1 MPATPDSANIARHLP
16 LMAARQPNHPALK
29 IPRGRTRAGDIDYLT
44 LTFAELDTEVAAWAA
59 HITAAGVKTDDR
71 VLVMVRQGLPLIA
84 AAFALFKIG
93 AVPVVID
100 PGMGLKSFLT
110 CVERTQPRA
119 LLGIPLAR
127 IVSRVFRK
135 PFRNVAIRIPASSN
149 PTARLS
155 VGGATPPSR
164 IPSSPL
170 STSDTPKRD
179 EGVAPPPNPA
189 SDPSPSPLAPSPSPI
204 ARSATD
210 LAAILFTSGSTGAPK
225 GVCYEHGMFEAQ
237 VRLIRATYGIQP
249 GEVDLPMLPIFAL
262 FNPALGMTT
271 IVPEIDPARPAA
283 VDPAK
288 IVQAIRQENVTNSFG
303 SPTLWNKIADH
314 CLRTNTTLPS
324 LRRVLCAGAPVPE
337 TLWENSRHWITHG
350 QLHSP
355 YGATEALPIASVCA
369 AEIIPRAAARLSV
382 GGATPPS
389 RQTSSP
395 LPANPVSLSV
405 PAATRSD
412 PTQFRSVGDTS
423 QSPFSQESRLA
434 LGPSPLEL
442 GSSGT
447 AGACVGRPLPG
458 IDVRIIAI
466 TDAPIAT
473 IAEARELRPGEIGE
487 IIVRGPVVTKAYD
500 ALPEATSAAKISEPN
515 AQRLTFN
522 AQLSTPPDSDL
533 SVKRSALSVERSSV
547 SPAAGVWHRMG
558 DCGYFD
564 PLGRLWFCGR
574 KVERVLTEKGPLF
587 TEPCEQ
593 VFRSHPQVARCALI
607 GLGVA
612 ENQLPAIVIQPREKL
627 SASAKAALARELR
640 ALAAAH
646 ATTAGITRFYFHKA
660 FPVDVRHNAKIHRL
674 TLARWA
680 AAYETHAI
688 IVS

>member
-1 MPATPDSANIARHLP
+1 
-16 LMAARQPNHPALK
+16 MAARQPDHPALK

-44 LTFAELDTEVAAWAA
+44 LTFVELDAEVSAWAA
-59 HITAAGVKTDDR
+59 RITAAGVKTDDR

-93 AVPVVID
+93 AVPIVID

-127 IVSRVFRK
+127 VISRVFRQK
-135 PFRNVAIRIPASSN
+135 FRSVQIRIPASPN

-155 VGGATPPSR
+155 ASVSQ
-164 IPSSPL
+164 L
-170 STSDTPKRD
+170 STLNSQLVNRN
-179 EGVAPPPNPA
+179 AA
-189 SDPSPSPLAPSPSPI
+189 
-204 ARSATD
+204 D

-314 CLRTNTTLPS
+314 CLAHDITLPS
-324 LRRVLCAGAPVPE
+324 LRRVLSAGAPVPE
-337 TLWENSRHWITHG
+337 TLWENSRRFLTHG

-355 YGATEALPIASVCA
+355 YGATEALPIASVCS
-369 AEIIPRAAARLSV
+369 AEIIPRSAAINAPAKSPSV
-382 GGATPPS
+382 SASSVSASSAPS
-389 RQTSSP
+389 PS
-395 LPANPVSLSV
+395 
-405 PAATRSD
+405 
-412 PTQFRSVGDTS
+412 TQFRSVADTS
-423 QSPFSQESRLA
+423 QSPFSQETRPA
-434 LGPSPLEL
+434 FHPSPFTPH
-442 GSSGT
+442 SSNAPSG
-447 AGACVGRPLPG
+447 GACVGRPLPG

-466 TDAPIAT
+466 TDAPITT
-473 IAEARELRPGEIGE
+473 IADARELRPGEIGE
-487 IIVRGPVVTKAYD
+487 IIVRGPAVTKTYD
-500 ALPEATSAAKISEPN
+500 ALPEATAAAKITGDHG
-515 AQRLTFN
+515 AF
-522 AQLSTPPDSDL
+522 
-533 SVKRSALSVERSSV
+533 
-547 SPAAGVWHRMG
+547 WHRMG

-587 TEPCEQ
+587 TEPVEQ
-593 VFRSHPQVARCALI
+593 IFRSHPQIARCALI
-607 GLGVA
+607 GLDVPGK
-612 ENQLPAIVIQPREKL
+612 QLPALVIQPRAKL
-627 SASAKAALARELR
+627 SASAKSALARELR
-640 ALAAAH
+640 SLAAAH
-646 ATTAGITRFYFHKA
+646 ATTAGIARFYFHKA

-674 TLARWA
+674 TLAKWA
-680 AAYETHAI
+680 AKNPSHEILSSA
-688 IVS
+688 